1 MKLRILVVSRSYPA
15 AGNLYQYPFVHRRV
29 LAYQAAGLDVAVFRP
44 TIGEAATY
52 RFDGVECTT
61 GDRRRL
67 ETLAARFRPDVLA
80 IHGLGPATWD
90 SVAPLAGS
98 LPSAVW
104 LHGSE
109 IPGFLRRKSLLDGAS
124 PAMANDLAEQCS
136 AFWRDALAQTS
147 GPARLV
153 FPSETALGYMKDSVD
168 LAAGRWAVIPNP
180 IDTDLFGYEPKR
192 IDQRFRVLL
201 IRPFD
206 SRCYGNDLAVE
217 AICKL
222 QHRSEFD
229 RFHFRLF
236 GDGPLF
242 PETVQPLRKLANVV
256 VHRGFLTQPEIAR
269 EHKLSGVFLVPTRLD
284 TQGVSR
290 DEAMS
295 SGLVPVTNAIEPL
308 SEFVDPDCASLVPP
322 DDPDAI
328 ASALL
333 SLANSPDSFRRK
345 SNAAAR
351 QIRSTRSSQR
361 VLGMDLDLLGGL
373 LQQ

>member
-1 MKLRILVVSRSYPA
+1 MKLRILIVSRSYPA
-15 AGNLYQYPFVHRRV
+15 PGNLYQYPFVHRRV

-52 RFDGVECTT
+52 HFDGVECTT
-61 GDRRRL
+61 GNRHRL

-80 IHGLGPATWD
+80 IHGLGATTWD
-90 SVAPLAGS
+90 SVAALAGA

-109 IPGFLRRKSLLDGAS
+109 IPGFLRRKLLLDGAS
-124 PAMANDLAEQCS
+124 PDTADDLAGKCS
-136 AFWRDALAQTS
+136 AFWQDLLAQKA
-147 GPARLV
+147 GPERLV
-153 FPSETALGYMKDSVD
+153 FPSETALRYMVD
-168 LAAGRWAVIPNP
+168 GVDVPAGRRAVIPNP
-180 IDTDLFGYEPKR
+180 IDTDLFGYEPKP
-192 IDQRFRVLL
+192 IDQRFRILL

-206 SRCYGNDLAVE
+206 SHCYANDLAVG

-222 QHRSEFD
+222 QHRPEFD
-229 RFHFRLF
+229 RFQFKLF

-242 PETVQPLRKLANVV
+242 SETVRPLRSLANVA
-256 VHRGFLTQPEIAR
+256 VHRGFLTQCEIAR

-308 SEFVDPDCASLVPP
+308 PEFVGPDCASLVPP
-322 DDPDAI
+322 EDPDAI
-328 ASALL
+328 ASALV
-333 SLANSPDSFRRK
+333 SLANSPDRFLRK
-345 SNAAAR
+345 SNRASQ

-361 VLGMDLDLLGGL
+361 VLGMDLNVLSGL
-373 LQQ
+373 SQQ

>member
-153 FPSETALGYMKDSVD
+153 FPSETALRYMLDSV
-168 LAAGRWAVIPNP
+168 
-180 IDTDLFGYEPKR
+180 T
-192 IDQRFRVLL
+192 
-201 IRPFD
+201 
-206 SRCYGNDLAVE
+206 
-217 AICKL
+217 
-222 QHRSEFD
+222 
-229 RFHFRLF
+229 
-236 GDGPLF
+236 
-242 PETVQPLRKLANVV
+242 
-256 VHRGFLTQPEIAR
+256 
-269 EHKLSGVFLVPTRLD
+269 
-284 TQGVSR
+284 
-290 DEAMS
+290 
-295 SGLVPVTNAIEPL
+295 
-308 SEFVDPDCASLVPP
+308 
-322 DDPDAI
+322 
-328 ASALL
+328 
-333 SLANSPDSFRRK
+333 
-345 SNAAAR
+345 
-351 QIRSTRSSQR
+351 
-361 VLGMDLDLLGGL
+361 
-373 LQQ
+373 